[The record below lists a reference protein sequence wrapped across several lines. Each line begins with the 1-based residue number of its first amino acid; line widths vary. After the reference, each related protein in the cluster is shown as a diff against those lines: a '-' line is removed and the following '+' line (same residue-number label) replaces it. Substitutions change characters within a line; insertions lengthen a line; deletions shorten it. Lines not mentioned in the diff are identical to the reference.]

1 MNHPVVVCGLGRVG
15 WSVLENLRLAHL
27 HVVAID
33 QRCEPADPR
42 LDGVKLIRGDCRQ
55 RDILQAAGIER
66 ARGVLI
72 LTSDDLTNISTALM
86 IRSLYPDV
94 RIVVRLFNQNLLARL
109 GQAVKNIF
117 ALSVPALTAPV
128 LAVTALTGAGLGTF
142 RLADGIRQVAEITAR
157 DLEHLVGQSI
167 AELASRY
174 RLTVLAHFPASE
186 PKRLLRHVDSSAI
199 LMPGDRLTVC
209 GTPDDLLPLLATSD
223 STFLP
228 SLHWASWLR
237 RHFRMVARTV
247 REIEWPVQVATGVL
261 LLVILAGTLVFH
273 IGMGVSFGRGLLR
286 TVSLMATA
294 ADMHESELDT
304 EWEKVFASVM
314 RLAGV
319 VLIAAFTA
327 IFTNYLLRARLG
339 GALETRRI
347 PDSGHIV
354 VCGLGNIGYG
364 VVLEL
369 LEGGESVVAIERGA
383 DNRFIPSVRRQGA
396 AVIVGDATVNESL
409 QRANA
414 GTASAVIACTD
425 NELANLEIGLMVRE
439 LNSKQRVVVRV
450 ADPYL
455 AQVLREGASVRLA
468 LSTSALSAPAFVAAL
483 FGDRVLNLFVIAG
496 QSLAVVELTV
506 QADDPTL
513 YGKQVRT
520 LSHDFHLVP
529 VGLTGTDGKPIEQPL
544 DRQLA
549 TGDVLTAI
557 LSLPELATMLRRERK
572 AMAVPVGEPGA

>member
-1 MNHPVVVCGLGRVG
+1 MNQPVVVCGLGRVG
-15 WSVLENLRLAHL
+15 WTVLEYLRLAHL

-33 QRCEPADPR
+33 QRCDPADPR
-42 LDGVKLIRGDCRQ
+42 LDGVRLIRGDCRQ
-55 RDILQAAGIER
+55 KGIIEAAGIDR

-72 LTSDDLTNISTALM
+72 LTSDDLTNISTALI

-142 RLADGIRQVAEITAR
+142 RLADGLRQVAEVTAH
-157 DLEHLVGQSI
+157 DLQHLVGQSI
-167 AELASRY
+167 ADVAGRY
-174 RLTVLAHFPASE
+174 RLTVLAHFPAGE
-186 PKRLLRHVDSSAI
+186 PKRLLGQVDPISV
-199 LMPGDRLTVC
+199 LMPGDRLIVC

-223 STFLP
+223 GNLLP
-228 SLHWASWLR
+228 NLHWASWLR
-237 RHFRMVARTV
+237 RNFRMVARTV
-247 REIEWPVQVATGVL
+247 REIEWPVQVATGA
-261 LLVILAGTLVFH
+261 LLVVILGGTLVYH
-273 IGMGVSFGRGLLR
+273 YGMGVSFGRGLFR

-294 ADMHESELDT
+294 ADMHESELDE
-304 EWEKVFASVM
+304 EWQKVFVSVM

-319 VLIAAFTA
+319 ALIAAFTA

-339 GALETRRI
+339 GALEMRRI

-369 LEGGESVVAIERGA
+369 LEGGESVVAIERNA

-409 QRANA
+409 RRANA
-414 GTASAVIACTD
+414 GTARAVIACTD

-439 LNSKQRVVVRV
+439 LNAKQRVVVRV

-468 LSTSALSAPAFVAAL
+468 MSTSAMSAPAFVAAL
-483 FGDRVLNLFVIAG
+483 FGDRVLNLFLIAG
-496 QSLAVVELTV
+496 QPLAVVELTV
-506 QADDPTL
+506 QADDATL
-513 YGKQVRT
+513 HGKQVRN
-520 LSHDFHLVP
+520 LANDYHLLP
-529 VGLTGTDGKPIEQPL
+529 VGLTSGDGKPIDQPL
-544 DRQLA
+544 DRELTA
-549 TGDVLTAI
+549 GDVLTAI
-557 LSLPELATMLRRERK
+557 LSLPELATMLRRERRAVAELK
-572 AMAVPVGEPGA
+572 A